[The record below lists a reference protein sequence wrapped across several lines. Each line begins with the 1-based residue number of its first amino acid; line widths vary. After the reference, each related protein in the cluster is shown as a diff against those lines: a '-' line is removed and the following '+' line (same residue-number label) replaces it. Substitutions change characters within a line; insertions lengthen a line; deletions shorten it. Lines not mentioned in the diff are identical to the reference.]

1 MGSIH
6 EKTLNKSRGKL
17 FEHLVNC
24 NFLSC
29 TKKDCPIW
37 EQRNCISVEKK
48 HEYAMRLSTG
58 QIKSIL
64 SQYNC
69 SYEKRLSELSQW

>member
-1 MGSIH
+1 MVSIH
-6 EKTLNKSRGKL
+6 QELPDKSKAKL

-37 EQRNCISVEKK
+37 EQRNCLSVEKK
-48 HEYAMRLSTG
+48 YAYAMRLSTG
-58 QIKSIL
+58 KIKRIL

>member
-6 EKTLNKSRGKL
+6 ENLSDKPSVKL
-17 FEHLVNC
+17 FKHLVNC

-29 TKKDCPIW
+29 TNKNCPIW
-37 EQRNCISVEKK
+37 EQRNCLSVEKK
-48 HEYAMRLSTG
+48 HAYAMRLSTG
-58 QIKSIL
+58 QIKRIL

>member
-6 EKTLNKSRGKL
+6 ENSLDKPRGKL
-17 FEHLVNC
+17 FKHLANC

-29 TKKDCPIW
+29 TNKNCPIW
-37 EQRNCISVEKK
+37 EQRNCLSAEKK
-48 HEYAMRLSTG
+48 HAYAMRLSTG
-58 QIKSIL
+58 QIKRIL

-69 SYEKRLSELSQW
+69 SYEKRLSELSHW

>member
-6 EKTLNKSRGKL
+6 DNSPDNSRALLIKHLEDCCFLTCTNK
-17 FEHLVNC
+17 N
-24 NFLSC
+24 
-29 TKKDCPIW
+29 CPIW
-37 EQRNCISVEKK
+37 EQRNCLSIEKK
-48 HEYAMRLSTG
+48 HTYAMRLSTG
-58 QIKSIL
+58 QIKRIL